1 MPKARQGTIKR
12 GLCKMF
18 KHVYLNKDNQILNIN
33 SFKKLNGAQALTKLQ
48 SGNKQQASMSGTK
61 PYIKQRK
68 WKIVADKIHNEW
80 CIQNGYL
87 IKE

>member
-1 MPKARQGTIKR
+1 MLKAKQGKTKR

-18 KHVYLNKDNQILNIN
+18 KYVYINKDNQILNIN
-33 SFKKLNGAQALTKLQ
+33 SFKRLNGAQALKKLQ

>member
-1 MPKARQGTIKR
+1 MLKAKQGKTKR

-18 KHVYLNKDNQILNIN
+18 KYVYINKDNQILNIN
-33 SFKKLNGAQALTKLQ
+33 SFKRLNGAQALKKLQ
-48 SGNKQQASMSGTK
+48 SGNKQQASTSGTK